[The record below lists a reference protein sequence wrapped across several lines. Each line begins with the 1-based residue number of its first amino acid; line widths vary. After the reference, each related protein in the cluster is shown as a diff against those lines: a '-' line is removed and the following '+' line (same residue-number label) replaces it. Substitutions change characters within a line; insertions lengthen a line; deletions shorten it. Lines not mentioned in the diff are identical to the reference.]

1 MPNTDGYNNQKI
13 AYLGIPGSYSY
24 VAVHKY
30 MKNEKK
36 ITGAE
41 SIKEVF
47 ELVDSGKCSA
57 GIIPLENTTTGS
69 IYESYDALLDTGLTI
84 TAEIILSI
92 HHHILGIDKEVS
104 ENHFR
109 NVQKCLSHPQAI
121 SQCVDFLSAHP
132 WIKPVFTTDTASA
145 AKEVAKCGKSD
156 LIAIAG
162 KEAADIYNL
171 TILGKNIETVSSN
184 YTRFI
189 KVQKNINKSEG
200 NKISLAFSVRHIPG
214 SLSKVLESY
223 ARTGLNLTK
232 IESRPVFGRPWE
244 YIFFLD
250 FEIGNKGK
258 SVENVL
264 SEMKENTNFLTVL
277 GRFPKG
283 KIYET

>member
-1 MPNTDGYNNQKI
+1 MSNPDGYNYQKI

-30 MKNEKK
+30 MKNKK
-36 ITGAE
+36 NMTGAK

-47 ELVDSGKCSA
+47 GLVDSGKCTA
-57 GIIPLENTTTGS
+57 GIVPLENTTTGS
-69 IYESYDALLDTGLTI
+69 IYESYDALIDTGLRI

-92 HHHILGIDKEVS
+92 HHHVLGVDKGIS
-104 ENHFR
+104 EDNFR
-109 NVQKCLSHPQAI
+109 KVQKCLSHPQAI
-121 SQCVDFLSAHP
+121 SQCGDFLSAHP

-145 AKEVAKCGKSD
+145 AKEVARCGKSD
-156 LIAIAG
+156 IIAIAG

-171 TILGKNIETVSSN
+171 TILGKNIETVSHN

-189 KVQKNINKSEG
+189 KVQKNMNKSEG
-200 NKISLAFSVRHIPG
+200 NKISLAFSVRHVPG
-214 SLSKVLESY
+214 SLSKVLDSY
-223 ARTGLNLTK
+223 AHAGLNLTK

-244 YIFFLD
+244 YIFFLEFD
-250 FEIGNKGK
+250 IGNKGE

-264 SEMKENTNFLTVL
+264 TEMKENTNFLTVL